1 MVSVGVSKLGKTS
14 IIFVDKG
21 AKVDA
26 KCYQDRLLAVLV
38 PDMSDLIGNDHYVFM
53 QDGARAHT
61 AKTTLEYLNKNVPE
75 YIEPSS

>member
-1 MVSVGVSKLGKTS
+1 MVSVGVSKPGKKTS

-26 KCYQDRLLAVLV
+26 KYYQDRLLAVLV
-38 PDMSDLIGNDHYVFM
+38 PDMSDLAGNDHYVFM
-53 QDGARAHT
+53 QDGTR